1 MSNPVSDKF
10 SRRKYYHSIHKTP
23 AAGPGLLSQ
32 IVARRQRE
40 VLFIRLVIP
49 GCVLL
54 DADPESITPV
64 LKFSIHTPTQGVW
77 IPGSRAR
84 ARAPE

>member
-23 AAGPGLLSQ
+23 AAGPGLLPQ

-54 DADPESITPV
+54 DADPES
-64 LKFSIHTPTQGVW
+64 SIVHRFW